1 MKKLMR
7 VKLINWHRFTNT
19 TIEFEKST
27 LISGENGAGKS
38 TLLDAIQFV
47 VICSTNYFNKAAH
60 ENGKRKLTGYIRCK
74 TGREN
79 RPYERTGEISAHIA
93 LEFYEEKRDKYFV
106 VGAVVDSASEGQ
118 EKTARYLMDGVRL
131 EDSLFFQG
139 KTPKS
144 INQFRT
150 TNVKKIKQWCTTDK
164 EARSMIKNRFGRIE
178 DKFFRLIPKALAFR
192 PIDDIKDFVYSYVL
206 DEKEVNIDVLRE
218 NVRTY
223 QDLQR
228 TLENVKIRIGRLE
241 KINAT
246 HDQAVDGLEK
256 DRQYEYYLARV
267 EADLILEEINRM
279 HSEIQ
284 SDTYRLEEQNRQ
296 IESVRIEQAE
306 KQTIRDDLRA
316 ELATDKDF
324 LARDEQEKKLHVLES
339 KKEGMLAERKVLQ
352 KSLDAA
358 KLQIKKLL
366 EVKDVDQAVKLYF
379 EHLCKSDEEINLAEM
394 KDTLLHV
401 IAYKNDMR
409 DKIFNKRAEALA
421 EEARIS
427 SQKQELD
434 KKIEQL
440 MKRKLSYSEDVERV
454 RTAIKEE
461 FQRIGR
467 TPEPRILCEML
478 EIVDDTWRNAVEGYL
493 NTQRFY
499 ILVEPENFDI
509 ALGIYDRLRK
519 ERKAYGV
526 GLINTQN
533 LEQYDTAPEDSLA
546 TVVTSKNKYAKRY
559 INMILGKVHMCA
571 HYRDLKNYKTSVTR
585 ECMKY
590 QNNVASAIKPSIF
603 ETPYIGQNALKV
615 QLEQA
620 KQKREDIGNQLSL
633 LHDKLKQLEFVLQP
647 LETEQDTDIKYRLDV
662 IGDLRQ
668 VDLEIRKCKDN
679 IATLEKNS
687 NMIMK
692 QIQLDTLEKILA
704 ELTLQL
710 DKLNRAAGKTEERIS
725 LTKEQV
731 ASDQIRHAE
740 KAIIYEELGT
750 RAGDALP
757 TWKQE
762 YEKQTEDKSF
772 SRFRENY
779 LRRRKANQTL
789 VDKAIDS
796 MKDSMAEY
804 KTAHD
809 FGAPATMEGYPD
821 FETEY
826 LKLKNSELL
835 QYEEKVGAARQ
846 AAEEEFREQ
855 FLSKLQEN
863 MKMAQAEFKE
873 LNKALNDIMF
883 SNEKYEFLYMPSKRY
898 RQYYEM
904 IMDDFN
910 AMQGE
915 SIFSGLFHENH
926 KAVIEELFERL
937 ALDNDNNAKAL
948 DEFTDYRTYMD
959 YDIRIIHSDGNYS
972 LYSKVCEEKSGG
984 ETQTPFYVTVA
995 ASFVQ
1000 LYKNNIGGEA
1010 IGLVLFDEA
1019 FNNMDDERIGGV
1031 LEFLRRLPLQILI
1044 AAPPDKIQY
1053 ISPFVEET
1061 LLVMTDEK
1069 VSFVERYINGA
1080 V

>member
-1 MKKLMR
+1 MKKLTR

-19 TIEFEKST
+19 TIDFETST

-47 VICSTNYFNKAAH
+47 IICSTNYFNKAAH

-79 RPYERTGEISAHIA
+79 KPYERTGEISAHVA

-106 VGAVVDSASEGQ
+106 IGAVVDSASEGQ
-118 EKTARYLMDGVRL
+118 EKTARYLMDGARL
-131 EDSLFFQG
+131 EDDFFFQG
-139 KTPKS
+139 RTPKS

-150 TNVKKIKQWCTTDK
+150 TNAKKIRQWCTTDK
-164 EARSMIKNRFGRIE
+164 EARSMMKNRFGRIE

-206 DEKEVNIDVLRE
+206 DEKTVNIDVLRE

-228 TLENVKIRIGRLE
+228 TLENVKVRIGRLE
-241 KINAT
+241 NINT
-246 HDQAVDGLEK
+246 LHDQAMDGLQK
-256 DRQYEYYLARV
+256 DRQYEYYLARA
-267 EADLILEEINRM
+267 EADLVRESIGRM
-279 HSEIQ
+279 QSEIQ
-284 SDTYRLEEQNRQ
+284 SDMLRLDELNGQIRTAKDEQT
-296 IESVRIEQAE
+296 E
-306 KQTIRDDLRA
+306 KQQIRDDLRA

-324 LARDEQEKKLHVLES
+324 LAKDEQEKKLQILENRKS
-339 KKEGMLAERKVLQ
+339 DMLKERDTLQKSMDVAKEQLKKLRKVKDADDCIKLYYENLCRPDKDFRLTETKENLLRVISYKNEMRNRVLQ
-352 KSLDAA
+352 KKAEVQA
-358 KLQIKKLL
+358 K
-366 EVKDVDQAVKLYF
+366 
-379 EHLCKSDEEINLAEM
+379 
-394 KDTLLHV
+394 
-401 IAYKNDMR
+401 
-409 DKIFNKRAEALA
+409 EA
-421 EEARIS
+421 S
-427 SQKQELD
+427 VSGKKQELD
-434 KKIEQL
+434 RKIELL
-440 MKRKLSYSEDVERV
+440 MKKKLSYTEDVERV
-454 RTAIKEE
+454 RTSIKEE

-467 TPEPRILCEML
+467 TPEPRILCELL
-478 EIVDDTWRNAVEGYL
+478 EITDDTWRNAVEGYL

-533 LEQYDTAPEDSLA
+533 LEEFDTAPEGSLA
-546 TVVTSKNKYAKRY
+546 TVVSSKNKYAKRY
-559 INMILGKVHMCA
+559 INMILGKVHMCD
-571 HYRDLKNYKTSVTR
+571 HYRELKKYKTSITK

-590 QNNVASAIKPSIF
+590 QNNVASAIKPAIF

-620 KQKREDIGNQLSL
+620 KQKREEIKKQLEEMQER
-633 LHDKLKQLEFVLQP
+633 LKQLAFVLEP
-647 LETEQDTDIKYRLDV
+647 LSTEQDTDIKYRIDV

-668 VDLEIRKCKDN
+668 ISVEIRKCKDN

-692 QIQLDTLEKILA
+692 QVQLSTLEKMLEEIAVNLNN
-704 ELTLQL
+704 Q
-710 DKLNRAAGKTEERIS
+710 NRAAGKIEERIN
-725 LTKEQV
+725 LTKQRMAEEKV
-731 ASDQIRHAE
+731 NHAE
-740 KAIIYEELGT
+740 KVVLFEQIGD
-750 RAGDALP
+750 RAGGSLP
-757 TWKQE
+757 IWKQE
-762 YEKQTEDKSF
+762 YEKQTADKSF
-772 SRFRENY
+772 TQFKDNY

-789 VDKAIDS
+789 VDKTVDA
-796 MKDSMAEY
+796 MKGAMNGY

-809 FGAPATMEGYPD
+809 FGAPAAMEGYPD
-821 FETEY
+821 FEAEY

-835 QYEEKVGAARQ
+835 QYEDKVETARS

-863 MKMAQAEFKE
+863 MKTAQTEFKE
-873 LNKALNDIMF
+873 LNRALNDIAF
-883 SNEKYEFLYMPSKRY
+883 SNEKYEFMYMPSKKY

-915 SIFSGLFHENH
+915 SIFSGMFHENH

-937 ALDNDNNAKAL
+937 AIDNDNSAKAL

>member
-7 VKLINWHRFTNT
+7 VKLINWHRFVNT

-27 LISGENGAGKS
+27 LLSGENGAGKS

-79 RPYERTGEISAHIA
+79 RPYERMGEISAHIA
-93 LEFYEEKRDKYFV
+93 LEFYEEKRDQYFV

-118 EKTARYLMDGVRL
+118 EKTARYLMDGIRL
-131 EDSLFFQG
+131 DDSLFFQG
-139 KTPKS
+139 KIPRS

-150 TNVKKIKQWCTTDK
+150 TNAKKIRQWCTTDK

-241 KINAT
+241 KINT
-246 HDQAVDGLEK
+246 MHGQAMDGLQK
-256 DRQYEYYLARV
+256 DKQYEYYLARV
-267 EADLILEEINRM
+267 ESDLIGEDINRM
-279 HSEIQ
+279 QSEIQ
-284 SDTYRLEEQNRQ
+284 SDTFRLEEQNRQ
-296 IESVRIEQAE
+296 IDLVRTEQTE
-306 KQTIRDDLRA
+306 KQQIRDDLRA
-316 ELATDKDF
+316 ELATDQEF
-324 LARDEQEKKLHVLES
+324 LAKDEQEKKLRLLET
-339 KKEGMLAERKVLQ
+339 KKEELLEERSLLQ
-352 KSLDAA
+352 KSIDAA
-358 KLQIKKLL
+358 RRKLKKLL
-366 EVKDVDQAVKLYF
+366 EVKDVDHSVKLYYDY
-379 EHLCKSDEEINLAEM
+379 LCKIDQNINLADM

-401 IAYKNDMR
+401 ITYKNEMR
-409 DKIFNKRAEALA
+409 DKVFKKRAEALA
-421 EEARIS
+421 EEARVSI
-427 SQKQELD
+427 QKQETD
-434 KKIEQL
+434 RKIERL
-440 MKRKLSYSEDVERV
+440 MKKKLSYAEDVERV
-454 RTAIKEE
+454 KTAIKEE

-478 EIVDDTWRNAVEGYL
+478 EITDDSWRNAVEGYL

-509 ALGIYDRLRK
+509 ALGIYDKLRK
-519 ERKAYGV
+519 EKKAYGV

-533 LEQYDTAPEDSLA
+533 LDQYTAAPEGSLA

-571 HYRDLKNYKTSVTR
+571 HYRDLKNYKTSITK

-590 QNNVASAIKPSIF
+590 QNNVASAIKPAIF

-615 QLEQA
+615 QLEQTRA
-620 KQKREDIGNQLSL
+620 QREEIKKQLEQLHARL
-633 LHDKLKQLEFVLQP
+633 EQLEFVLEP
-647 LETEQDTDIKYRLDV
+647 LETEHDTDIKYRLDV
-662 IGDLRQ
+662 IGDLRHI
-668 VDLEIRKCKDN
+668 DLEINQCKEN
-679 IATLEKNS
+679 IATLEKNT
-687 NMIMK
+687 NMITK
-692 QIQLDTLEKILA
+692 QIQLSDLEKML
-704 ELTLQL
+704 EKLTVKL
-710 DKLNRAAGKTEERIS
+710 DSLNREAGKTEERIS
-725 LTKEQV
+725 LTKERAANCKIQ
-731 ASDQIRHAE
+731 HAE
-740 KAIIYEELGT
+740 KAVIYEALGT
-750 RAGDALP
+750 KAGDDLP
-757 TWKQE
+757 VWKQE
-762 YEKQTEDKSF
+762 YEKQTENKSF
-772 SRFRENY
+772 SQFRDNY
-779 LRRRKANQTL
+779 TKRRKANQTQ
-789 VDKAIDS
+789 VDKAADR
-796 MKDSMAEY
+796 MKELMGEY

-809 FGAPATMEGYPD
+809 FGAAATMEGYPD
-821 FETEY
+821 FEAEY

-835 QYEEKVGAARQ
+835 QYEGKVDAARQ

-863 MKMAQAEFKE
+863 MKIAQAEFKE
-873 LNKALNDIMF
+873 LNRALDDIMF

-937 ALDNDNNAKAL
+937 ALDNENNAKAL

-1069 VSFVERYINGA
+1069 VSFAERYINGA

>member
-1 MKKLMR
+1 M
-7 VKLINWHRFTNT
+7 
-19 TIEFEKST
+19 
-27 LISGENGAGKS
+27 
-38 TLLDAIQFV
+38 
-47 VICSTNYFNKAAH
+47 
-60 ENGKRKLTGYIRCK
+60 
-74 TGREN
+74 
-79 RPYERTGEISAHIA
+79 
-93 LEFYEEKRDKYFV
+93 
-106 VGAVVDSASEGQ
+106 
-118 EKTARYLMDGVRL
+118 
-131 EDSLFFQG
+131 
-139 KTPKS
+139 
-144 INQFRT
+144 
-150 TNVKKIKQWCTTDK
+150 
-164 EARSMIKNRFGRIE
+164 
-178 DKFFRLIPKALAFR
+178 
-192 PIDDIKDFVYSYVL
+192 
-206 DEKEVNIDVLRE
+206 
-218 NVRTY
+218 
-223 QDLQR
+223 
-228 TLENVKIRIGRLE
+228 
-241 KINAT
+241 
-246 HDQAVDGLEK
+246 
-256 DRQYEYYLARV
+256 
-267 EADLILEEINRM
+267 
-279 HSEIQ
+279 
-284 SDTYRLEEQNRQ
+284 
-296 IESVRIEQAE
+296 
-306 KQTIRDDLRA
+306 
-316 ELATDKDF
+316 
-324 LARDEQEKKLHVLES
+324 
-339 KKEGMLAERKVLQ
+339 
-352 KSLDAA
+352 
-358 KLQIKKLL
+358 
-366 EVKDVDQAVKLYF
+366 
-379 EHLCKSDEEINLAEM
+379 
-394 KDTLLHV
+394 
-401 IAYKNDMR
+401 
-409 DKIFNKRAEALA
+409 
-421 EEARIS
+421 
-427 SQKQELD
+427 
-434 KKIEQL
+434 
-440 MKRKLSYSEDVERV
+440 
-454 RTAIKEE
+454 
-461 FQRIGR
+461 
-467 TPEPRILCEML
+467 
-478 EIVDDTWRNAVEGYL
+478 

-519 ERKAYGV
+519 EKKAYGV

-533 LEQYDTAPEDSLA
+533 LDQYDSAPEGSLA
-546 TVVTSKNKYAKRY
+546 AVVISKNKYAKRY
-559 INMILGKVHMCA
+559 INMILGKVHMCT
-571 HYRDLKNYKTSVTR
+571 HYRDLKKHKTSITK

-590 QNNVASAIKPSIF
+590 QNNVASAIKPAIF
-603 ETPYIGQNALKV
+603 ETPYIGQDALKV

-620 KQKREDIGNQLSL
+620 RESREEIKKQMDR
-633 LHDKLKQLEFVLQP
+633 LHDKLEQLEFVLNP
-647 LETEQDTDIKYRLDV
+647 LETEADTDIKYRLDV
-662 IGDLRQ
+662 IGNLRY
-668 VDLEIRKCKDN
+668 VDLEINKCKEN

-692 QIQLDTLEKILA
+692 QLQLSELEKILE
-704 ELTLQL
+704 ELAVKL
-710 DKLNRAAGKTEERIS
+710 DSLNRAAGKTEERIS

-731 ASDQIRHAE
+731 ANGQIAHAQ
-740 KAIIYEELGT
+740 KAVFYEELGT
-750 RAGDALP
+750 KAGDSLP
-757 TWKQE
+757 VWKQE

-772 SRFRENY
+772 SQFRDNY
-779 LRRRKANQTL
+779 LRRRKANQTI
-789 VDKAIDS
+789 VDKAVES
-796 MKDSMAEY
+796 MKESMGEY

-835 QYEEKVGAARQ
+835 QYEGKVDAARQ

-863 MKMAQAEFKE
+863 MKIAQAEFKE
-873 LNKALNDIMF
+873 LNKALDDIVF

-937 ALDNDNNAKAL
+937 ALDNENNAKAL

>member
-93 LEFYEEKRDKYFV
+93 LEFYEEKRNRYFV

-118 EKTARYLMDGVRL
+118 EKTARYLMDGLRL

-150 TNVKKIKQWCTTDK
+150 TNAKKIKQWCTTDK

-241 KINAT
+241 KINAL
-246 HDQAVDGLEK
+246 HDQVEDGSRK

-267 EADLILEEINRM
+267 EADLIGEDIKRM
-279 HSEIQ
+279 KSEIQ
-284 SDTYRLEEQNRQ
+284 SDTLRLEAQNRQ
-296 IESVRIEQAE
+296 IDQVKDEQME
-306 KQTIRDDLRA
+306 KQQIRDDLRA

-324 LARDEQEKKLHVLES
+324 LAKDEQEKRLQFLKS
-339 KKEGMLAERKVLQ
+339 KKKGLLEEYEMLKRSV
-352 KSLDAA
+352 DAS
-358 KLQIKKLL
+358 KRQLKKLL
-366 EVKDVDQAVKLYF
+366 EVRDVDASVKLYYDY
-379 EHLCKSDEEINLAEM
+379 LCSIDKDIDLAKV
-394 KDTLLHV
+394 KDILLNV
-401 IAYKNDMR
+401 IAYKNEMR
-409 DKIFNKRAEALA
+409 DRIFKKRAEIAA
-421 EEARIS
+421 EEAAVS

-434 KKIEQL
+434 RKIEQL
-440 MKRKLSYSEDVERV
+440 MKKKLSYADDVERV
-454 RTAIKEE
+454 RMAVKEE
-461 FQRIGR
+461 FLRIGR

-478 EIVDDTWRNAVEGYL
+478 EITDDSWRNAVEGYL

-509 ALGIYDRLRK
+509 ALGVYDRLRK
-519 ERKAYGV
+519 EKKAYGV

-533 LEQYDTAPEDSLA
+533 LDQYDTAPEGSLA
-546 TVVTSKNKYAKRY
+546 AVVTSQNKYAKRY

-571 HYRDLKNYKTSVTR
+571 HYRELKNYKTSITK

-590 QNNVASAIKPSIF
+590 QNNVASAIKPAIF

-620 KQKREDIGNQLSL
+620 KKKREEIKEQLRE
-633 LHDKLKQLEFVLQP
+633 LKTRLEQLEFVLEP
-647 LETEQDTDIKYRLDV
+647 LGTEHDTDIKYRLDV
-662 IGDLRQ
+662 ISDLRQ
-668 VDLEIRKCKDN
+668 VSLEINKCKEN

-692 QIQLDTLEKILA
+692 QIQLSSLEKILG
-704 ELTLQL
+704 ELAVKLNS
-710 DKLNRAAGKTEERIS
+710 LNRAAGKTEERIS

-731 ASDQIRHAE
+731 VNGQAEHAE
-740 KAIIYEELGT
+740 KAVIYEELGSK
-750 RAGDALP
+750 AGDSLSV
-757 TWKQE
+757 WRQE
-762 YEKQTEDKSF
+762 YEKQTEDKSY
-772 SRFRENY
+772 SQFRDNY
-779 LRRRKANQTL
+779 VRRRKANQTL
-789 VDKAIDS
+789 VAKTMDAMKES
-796 MKDSMAEY
+796 MGEY

-809 FGAPATMEGYPD
+809 FGAAATMEGYQE

-835 QYEEKVGAARQ
+835 QYEGKVESARC

-863 MKMAQAEFKE
+863 MKIAQAEFKE
-873 LNKALNDIMF
+873 LNKALNDITF

-915 SIFSGLFHENH
+915 SIFSGLFHETH

>member
-1 MKKLMR
+1 MKKLTR
-7 VKLINWHRFTNT
+7 LKLINWHRFTNT
-19 TIEFEKST
+19 TIDFETST

-47 VICSTNYFNKAAH
+47 IICSTNYFNKAAH

-79 RPYERTGEISAHIA
+79 KPYERTGEISAHVA

-106 VGAVVDSASEGQ
+106 IGAVVDSASEGQ
-118 EKTARYLMDGVRL
+118 EKTARYLMDSVRL
-131 EDSLFFQG
+131 EDDFFFQG
-139 KTPKS
+139 RTPKS

-150 TNVKKIKQWCTTDK
+150 TNAKKIRQWCTTDK
-164 EARSMIKNRFGRIE
+164 EARSMMKNRFGRIE

-206 DEKEVNIDVLRE
+206 DEKAVNIDVLRE

-228 TLENVKIRIGRLE
+228 TLENVKVRIGRLE
-241 KINAT
+241 NINT
-246 HDQAVDGLEK
+246 LHDQAMDGLQK
-256 DRQYEYYLARV
+256 DRQYEYYLARA
-267 EADLILEEINRM
+267 EADLVQESIGRM
-279 HSEIQ
+279 QSEIQ
-284 SDTYRLEEQNRQ
+284 SDMLRLEELNGQ
-296 IESVRIEQAE
+296 IRTVKEEQTE
-306 KQTIRDDLRA
+306 KQQIRDDLRA

-324 LARDEQEKKLHVLES
+324 LAKDEQEKKLQILENRKS
-339 KKEGMLAERKVLQ
+339 DMLKERDTLQKSMDVAKEQLKKLLKVKDTDDCIRLYYENLCTPDKDFRLTETKENLFRVISYKNEMRNRVLQ
-352 KSLDAA
+352 KKAEVQAKEAA
-358 KLQIKKLL
+358 VSG
-366 EVKDVDQAVKLYF
+366 E
-379 EHLCKSDEEINLAEM
+379 
-394 KDTLLHV
+394 
-401 IAYKNDMR
+401 
-409 DKIFNKRAEALA
+409 
-421 EEARIS
+421 
-427 SQKQELD
+427 KQELD
-434 KKIEQL
+434 RKIELL
-440 MKRKLSYSEDVERV
+440 MKKKLSYTDDVERV
-454 RTAIKEE
+454 RTSIKEE

-467 TPEPRILCEML
+467 TPEPRILCELL
-478 EIVDDTWRNAVEGYL
+478 EITDDTWRNAVEGYL

-533 LEQYDTAPEDSLA
+533 LEEFDTAPQGSLA
-546 TVVTSKNKYAKRY
+546 TVVSSKNKYAKRY
-559 INMILGKVHMCA
+559 INMILGKVHMCD
-571 HYRDLKNYKTSVTR
+571 HYRELKKYKTSITR

-590 QNNVASAIKPSIF
+590 QNNVASAIKPAVF

-620 KQKREDIGNQLSL
+620 KQKREEI
-633 LHDKLKQLEFVLQP
+633 KKQLEEMQERIEQLAFVLEP
-647 LETEQDTDIKYRLDV
+647 LSTEQDTDIKYRIDV

-668 VDLEIRKCKDN
+668 ISVEIRKCKDN
-679 IATLEKNS
+679 IATLKKNS

-692 QIQLDTLEKILA
+692 QVQLSTLEKMLEEIAVSLNN
-704 ELTLQL
+704 Q
-710 DKLNRAAGKTEERIS
+710 NRAAGKIEERIS
-725 LTKEQV
+725 LTKQRV
-731 ASDQIRHAE
+731 ADEKVNHAE
-740 KAIIYEELGT
+740 KAVLFEQIGD
-750 RAGDALP
+750 RAGDSLP
-757 TWKQE
+757 IWKQE
-762 YEKQTEDKSF
+762 YEKQTVDKSF
-772 SRFRENY
+772 TQFKDNY

-789 VDKAIDS
+789 VDRSVDA
-796 MKDSMAEY
+796 MKGAMNGY

-809 FGAPATMEGYPD
+809 FGAPAAMEGYPD
-821 FETEY
+821 FEAEY

-835 QYEEKVGAARQ
+835 QYEDKVETARS

-863 MKMAQAEFKE
+863 MKTAQTEFKE
-873 LNKALNDIMF
+873 LNKALNDIAF
-883 SNEKYEFLYMPSKRY
+883 SNEKYEFMYMPSKKY

-915 SIFSGLFHENH
+915 SIFSGMFHENH

-937 ALDNDNNAKAL
+937 AIDNDNSAKAL

>member
-7 VKLINWHRFTNT
+7 VKLINWHRFTNN
-19 TIEFEKST
+19 TIDFEKST

-47 VICSTNYFNKAAH
+47 VTCSTNYFNKAAH

-118 EKTARYLMDGVRL
+118 EKTARYLMDGIRL

-150 TNVKKIKQWCTTDK
+150 TNAKKIKQWCTTDK

-241 KINAT
+241 KINT
-246 HDQAVDGLEK
+246 MHDQAVDGLGK

-267 EADLILEEINRM
+267 EADLISEAVKRM
-279 HSEIQ
+279 QSEIQ
-284 SDTYRLEEQNRQ
+284 SDTFRLEEQNRQ
-296 IESVRIEQAE
+296 IELLKAEQTE
-306 KQTIRDDLRA
+306 KQQIRDDLRA
-316 ELATDKDF
+316 ELASDKDF
-324 LARDEQEKKLHVLES
+324 LAKDEQEKKLHLLEG
-339 KKEGMLAERKVLQ
+339 KKKDLLEERGILK
-352 KSLDAA
+352 KSMDAA
-358 KLQIKKLL
+358 KGQLKKLL
-366 EVKDVDQAVKLYF
+366 EVKDIDDSVKLYY
-379 EHLCKSDEEINLAEM
+379 ENLCKSDQDINLAKM
-394 KDTLLHV
+394 KDMLLHV
-401 IAYKNDMR
+401 IAYKNEMR
-409 DKIFNKRAEALA
+409 DKIFKKRAEVSA
-421 EEARIS
+421 EEANVS

-434 KKIEQL
+434 RKIEQL
-440 MKRKLSYSEDVERV
+440 MKKKLSYSEDVERV
-454 RTAIKEE
+454 RMAIKEE
-461 FQRIGR
+461 FLRIGR

-478 EIVDDTWRNAVEGYL
+478 EITDDSWRNAVEGYL

-509 ALGIYDRLRK
+509 ALGMYDRLRK
-519 ERKAYGV
+519 EKKAYGV

-533 LEQYDTAPEDSLA
+533 LDSYDTAPEGSLA

-571 HYRDLKNYKTSVTR
+571 HYRDLKNYRTSITK

-590 QNNVASAIKPSIF
+590 QNNVASAIKPAIF

-620 KQKREDIGNQLSL
+620 KQKREEIKEQLTV
-633 LHDKLKQLEFVLQP
+633 LKTRLEQLEFVLEP
-647 LETEQDTDIKYRLDV
+647 LGTEYDTDIRYRLGV

-668 VDLEIRKCKDN
+668 VSLEINKCKEN

-692 QIQLDTLEKILA
+692 QVQLSELEKILG
-704 ELTLQL
+704 ELAVKL
-710 DKLNRAAGKTEERIS
+710 DFLNRAAGKTEEGIS
-725 LTKEQV
+725 RTKEQV
-731 ASDQIRHAE
+731 AEKQTEHAE
-740 KAIIYEELGT
+740 KAVIYQELGSK
-750 RAGDALP
+750 AGDPLP
-757 TWKQE
+757 AWKQE

-772 SRFRENY
+772 SQFRDNY

-789 VDKAIDS
+789 VDKAMDA
-796 MKDSMAEY
+796 MKEFMGEY

-809 FGAPATMEGYPD
+809 FGAAATMEGYPD
-821 FETEY
+821 FEAEY

-835 QYEEKVGAARQ
+835 QYEGKVESARC

-863 MKMAQAEFKE
+863 MKIAQAEFKE
-873 LNKALNDIMF
+873 LNKALADITF
-883 SNEKYEFLYMPSKRY
+883 SNERYEFLYMPSKRY

-915 SIFSGLFHENH
+915 SIFSGVFHENH

-937 ALDNDNNAKAL
+937 ALDNENNAKAL

-1031 LEFLRRLPLQILI
+1031 LEFLGRLPLQILI

-1061 LLVMTDEK
+1061 LLVMTNEK
-1069 VSFVERYINGA
+1069 VSYAERYINGA

>member
-1 MKKLMR
+1 M
-7 VKLINWHRFTNT
+7 I
-19 TIEFEKST
+19 
-27 LISGENGAGKS
+27 
-38 TLLDAIQFV
+38 
-47 VICSTNYFNKAAH
+47 ICSTNYFNKAAH

-79 RPYERTGEISAHIA
+79 RPYERTGEISAHVA

-118 EKTARYLMDGVRL
+118 EKTARYLMDNARL

-144 INQFRT
+144 ISQFRT
-150 TNVKKIKQWCTTDK
+150 TNAKRIKQWCTTEK

-228 TLENVKIRIGRLE
+228 TLENVKIRIARLE
-241 KINAT
+241 NINIT
-246 HDQAVDGLEK
+246 HDQVVDGLEK

-267 EADLILEEINRM
+267 EADLIEEDINRKQ
-279 HSEIQ
+279 SEIQ
-284 SDTYRLEEQNRQ
+284 ADKFRLEKQNKQIDLVKAEQT
-296 IESVRIEQAE
+296 E
-306 KQTIRDDLRA
+306 KQQIRDDLRA

-324 LARDEQEKKLHVLES
+324 LARNEQEKKLRSLED
-339 KKEGMLAERKVLQ
+339 KKKIMLEERKTLQ
-352 KSLDAA
+352 RSIDMA
-358 KLQIKKLL
+358 KEQLKKLL
-366 EVKDVDQAVKLYF
+366 DVKAGDNNVKLYYDY
-379 EHLCKSDEEINLAEM
+379 LCREDKDINLADM
-394 KDTLLHV
+394 KDMLSRV
-401 IAYKNDMR
+401 ITYKNETR
-409 DKIFNKRAEALA
+409 DKVFKKRAEVSAG
-421 EEARIS
+421 EAS
-427 SQKQELD
+427 VSGQKQELD
-434 KKIEQL
+434 RKIERL
-440 MKRKLSYSEDVERV
+440 KKRRLSYAEDVERV

-467 TPEPRILCEML
+467 TPEPRILCELL
-478 EIVDDTWRNAVEGYL
+478 EITDDSWRNAVEGYL

-509 ALGIYDRLRK
+509 ALGTYDRLRK
-519 ERKAYGV
+519 EKKAYGV

-533 LEQYDTAPEDSLA
+533 LDKYDTAPEGSLA
-546 TVVTSKNKYAKRY
+546 TVVASKNKYAKRY
-559 INMILGKVHMCA
+559 INMILGKVHMCT
-571 HYRDLKNYKTSVTR
+571 HYRDLKNYRTSITK

-590 QNNVASAIKPSIF
+590 QNNVASAIKPAIF

-620 KQKREDIGNQLSL
+620 REKSEEI
-633 LHDKLKQLEFVLQP
+633 KKQLEQLHDELAQLNFVLKP
-647 LETEQDTDIKYRLDV
+647 LETEHDTDIKYRLDV
-662 IGDLRQ
+662 IGDLRH
-668 VDLEIRKCKDN
+668 VDLEINKCREN

-687 NMIMK
+687 SVIMK
-692 QIQLDTLEKILA
+692 QIQLSALEKILE
-704 ELTLQL
+704 ELTV
-710 DKLNRAAGKTEERIS
+710 KLNSLNREAGKMEERIS

-731 ASDQIRHAE
+731 SDLQIKHAE
-740 KAIIYEELGT
+740 RSDFYQELGAK
-750 RAGDALP
+750 AGAALP
-757 TWKQE
+757 LWKQE
-762 YEKQTEDKSF
+762 YDKQTEDKTF
-772 SRFRENY
+772 SQFRDNY

-789 VDKAIDS
+789 VDKATDS
-796 MKDSMAEY
+796 MKELMGEY

-809 FGAPATMEGYPD
+809 FGAPATMEGYAD
-821 FETEY
+821 FEAEY
-826 LKLKNSELL
+826 LKLKDSALL
-835 QYEEKVGAARQ
+835 QYEDKVEAARQ

-863 MKMAQAEFKE
+863 MKTAQAEFKE
-873 LNKALNDIMF
+873 LNKALADIVF
-883 SNEKYEFLYMPSKRY
+883 SNEKYEFQYMPSKKY

-915 SIFSGLFHENH
+915 SLFSGLFHENH
-926 KAVIEELFERL
+926 KAVIDELFERL

-1061 LLVMTDEK
+1061 LLMMTDER